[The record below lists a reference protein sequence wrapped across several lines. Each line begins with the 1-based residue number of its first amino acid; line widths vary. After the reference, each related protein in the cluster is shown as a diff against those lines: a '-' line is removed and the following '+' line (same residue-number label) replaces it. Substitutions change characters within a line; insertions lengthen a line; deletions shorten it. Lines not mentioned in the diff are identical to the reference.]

1 LEFIGAFECSYLPA
15 HDVDIIETS
24 QHDMRRKSDLAL
36 LAACGVSRV
45 RYPVRWHRIER
56 SRGEYDWSETDE
68 VLGYLQEQGFRP
80 IVDLLHHTAYPIWL
94 TGFDDPR
101 FGSAYLKFCE
111 RFARRYPETA
121 EYTLFNEPFTTMFL
135 CGHEGVWPPY
145 GRGLESFVALSNNVL
160 PAFFEATRMF
170 DDLLPK
176 ASHLYVEPCEGH
188 AASITEGNVWSKLAN
203 DRRFFIID
211 RLMGR
216 ELDPSAPF
224 VAELSVIEGGD
235 RLLELSPGNLDVLGL
250 DYYAHME
257 WFHAD
262 DGAGTAP
269 SSRPLGLAGLIMQ
282 YWERYGIPLILGET
296 NIRGY
301 ASDRASWLKYT
312 LEQCE
317 LAQSAGAD
325 LTGYCW
331 YPFVDSLD
339 WDSLL
344 ANADGHIDPVGVY
357 WLDENLD
364 RHPSVMSEAYTLAAM
379 GAPSSALPAYRFQPP
394 VDKWLAGLLPQMENW
409 DWQDPPEIE
418 PEMDPDVPTKAGVA
432 L

>member
-1 LEFIGAFECSYLPA
+1 LEFIGAFECSYMPA
-15 HDVDIIETS
+15 HDVDVIETS
-24 QHDMRRKSDLAL
+24 QHAIRRNSDLAL
-36 LAACGVSRV
+36 LASCGVSRV
-45 RYPVRWHRIER
+45 RYPIRWHRIER
-56 SRGEYDWSETDE
+56 SQGEYDWSETDE
-68 VLGYLQEQGFRP
+68 VLGHLQERGLRP

-111 RFARRYPETA
+111 RFAKRYPGTA

-170 DDLLPK
+170 RDLLPK
-176 ASHLYVEPCEGH
+176 ASHVYVEPCEGH

-211 RLMGR
+211 RLLGR
-216 ELDPSAPF
+216 DLDSSAPF
-224 VAELSVIEGGD
+224 AAELSVVEGGD
-235 RLLELSPGNLDVLGL
+235 RLLELPAGNLDVLGL

-262 DGAGTAP
+262 DGAASSP
-269 SSRPLGLAGLIMQ
+269 SRAPLGLAALIKQ
-282 YWERYGIPLILGET
+282 YWERYGLPLIIGET

-317 LAQSAGAD
+317 LAQSAGAN
-325 LTGYCW
+325 LSGYCW
-331 YPFVDSLD
+331 YPFIDSLD

-364 RHPSVMSEAYTLAAM
+364 RHASVMSEAYTLAAK

-394 VDKWLAGLLPQMENW
+394 VDEWLAGLLPQMENW
-409 DWQDPPEIE
+409 DWQDPPGIE
-418 PEMDPDVPTKAGVA
+418 PRIDPDVPTKAGVA
-432 L
+432 V